1 MQNKRKNTHNEKRM
15 KAKSKCTVFKWKNH
29 EKMHGIQMKNARTEM
44 K

>member
-1 MQNKRKNTHNEKRM
+1 MNE
-15 KAKSKCTVFKWKNH
+15 SKIKMHGIQMENH